1 MNLNTPSNRL
11 ADNYVKENLS
21 KDLGPYPVEK
31 RFRWFFR
38 SSDVYGSSGFIRIV
52 LNHFNHVAL
61 TTTLDISRY
70 LTCIRYRA
78 QINSKRE

>member
-21 KDLGPYPVEK
+21 KDLGAYPVEK

-38 SSDVYGSSGFIRIV
+38 SSEVYGSSGFIPIV

-61 TTTLDISRY
+61 TTTSYISRY
-70 LTCIRYRA
+70 LTCIA

>member
-1 MNLNTPSNRL
+1 MNLNTPSNTRL
-11 ADNYVKENLS
+11 ADNYYKENLS
-21 KDLGPYPVEK
+21 NDLGPYPVEK

-38 SSDVYGSSGFIRIV
+38 SSEVYGSSGFILIV

-61 TTTLDISRY
+61 TTASYISRY
-70 LTCIRYRA
+70 LTCIA